1 MVVTFIQLGVL
12 DARGQERIINK
23 PLPIDG
29 GLAHGTQLVRA
40 IGESTHRNVHL
51 TQQRLNAYDGL
62 IFDCHGKSLPKSL
75 RSARL
80 T

>member
-1 MVVTFIQLGVL
+1 
-12 DARGQERIINK
+12 
-23 PLPIDG
+23 
-29 GLAHGTQLVRA
+29 LVCA